1 MIRKNRGQA
10 EFGTPSPEPPPSR
23 FPLRRASRAPSP
35 VYLLG
40 ITCNI
45 HESSAAIVR
54 NGVLIAAAEEERFT
68 RRKHDNRFPAQ
79 AIAYCLREAGIS
91 MRDVSHAG
99 FYWQPWK
106 GLLKRLWWL
115 VRYFPASLQTF
126 RGGKRWRG
134 SVATSDPASRGP
146 GQAVADG
153 IARQVPLHRPSPV
166 ACRQRLLRV
175 AVRVSGHSHRRSVWR
190 GLHDAARPRQRQ
202 SDDSA
207 AAFLPAGFAGHLL
220 CGADAVPRVSRQ
232 RRRIQGHGAGRAMAS
247 HGWPRR
253 SRKWSGSRTAG

>member
-1 MIRKNRGQA
+1 MIRDS
-10 EFGTPSPEPPPSR
+10 PSE
-23 FPLRRASRAPSP
+23 RARWAASP

-79 AIAYCLREAGIS
+79 AIAFCLREAGIS
-91 MRDVSHAG
+91 MRDVSYAG

-134 SVATSDPASRGP
+134 SVATL
-146 GQAVADG
+146 
-153 IARQVPLHRPSPV
+153 I
-166 ACRQRLLRV
+166 
-175 AVRVSGHSHRRSVWR
+175 
-190 GLHDAARPRQRQ
+190 
-202 SDDSA
+202 
-207 AAFLPAGFAGHLL
+207 
-220 CGADAVPRVSRQ
+220 
-232 RRRIQGHGAGRAMAS
+232 
-247 HGWPRR
+247 
-253 SRKWSGSRTAG
+253 